1 MLTDLLTKK
10 LERMNYFK
18 KFWKEL
24 VEMFYPRPK
33 NKEEI
38 ENLQR
43 EREERFYKMRLSG
56 KIRSI
61 NDQIESIG
69 RCGSTEEKAIVLF
82 VKKEDDRLF
91 EDIKNHFE
99 SRGFS
104 CFYISDERLGDMKF
118 FTISWK

>member
-1 MLTDLLTKK
+1 
-10 LERMNYFK
+10 MNYFK

-82 VKKEDDRLF
+82 VKKEDDRMF
-91 EDIKNHFE
+91 EDIKSHFE
-99 SRGFS
+99 NRGFS